1 MSADL
6 PKLAKLLYTFEIEQN
21 EFTSI
26 KAHQTVEWLSIVY
39 LCFIEGSSLPLISK
53 ILHPGSGYAKHNKQ
67 PFITLSEISISS
79 KKQKLHHLLISPH
92 FIASII
98 ESLIPHDSCL
108 RRYRLQYSRWGSF
121 TTTRATQDLQCFAI
135 SFTKMT
141 QLCLTNSKLTKLEK
155 LQ

>member
-1 MSADL
+1 MSADV

-21 EFTSI
+21 EFMSI

-39 LCFIEGSSLPLISK
+39 LCFIEGSSLPLIIK
-53 ILHPGSGYAKHNKQ
+53 ILHPGSGYTKHNKQ
-67 PFITLSEISISS
+67 PFIIISNTYFI

-98 ESLIPHDSCL
+98 ESLIHDDSCL